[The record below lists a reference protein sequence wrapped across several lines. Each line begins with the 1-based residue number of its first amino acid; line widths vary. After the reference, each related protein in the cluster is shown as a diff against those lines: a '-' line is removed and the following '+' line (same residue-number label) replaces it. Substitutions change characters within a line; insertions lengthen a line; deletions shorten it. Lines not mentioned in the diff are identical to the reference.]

1 MGVVVQRARICFRL
15 RISLA
20 ADPARGPSRGVSAF
34 RAVALLTRTMD
45 GVGGC
50 QAYVG
55 DWMAARP
62 RARIT
67 RSLWRVR
74 YRCCCI
80 ASPRFPF
87 FRTVE
92 KNYTRVYP
100 HTNLAEIGVGV
111 YNEKRDT
118 VRPIP
123 DCRVFTGLVCS
134 DVRCPD
140 SCLYFTTMKKLA
152 SSFQLPASSRY
163 RRLLDFPGSSQ
174 LAAGTSSPGF
184 TLVELVVVT
193 AIIVVV
199 SSVVL
204 VNNNRFG
211 GVIQLENLA
220 YDVALSV

>member
-74 YRCCCI
+74 YRCGRI
-80 ASPRFPF
+80 ARSHILF
-87 FRTVE
+87 FGSVG
-92 KNYTRVYP
+92 KNRREVYP
-100 HTNLAEIGVGV
+100 APLVAHEWCGV

-118 VRPIP
+118 VRPIF
-123 DCRVFTGLVCS
+123 DCRVFTRVVRS
-134 DVRCPD
+134 DVRH
-140 SCLYFTTMKKLA
+140 SG
-152 SSFQLPASSRY
+152 SR
-163 RRLLDFPGSSQ
+163 F
-174 LAAGTSSPGF
+174 
-184 TLVELVVVT
+184 
-193 AIIVVV
+193 
-199 SSVVL
+199 
-204 VNNNRFG
+204 
-211 GVIQLENLA
+211 
-220 YDVALSV
+220 